1 MVFDS
6 DNQLQTLPYVLTIK
20 IKSASFTGKI
30 TPAHKI
36 EAYVETF
43 MNDVLLDRTL
53 TGQPKWNRVIVEK
66 LLYLEPSSTLLFQ
79 LFRKK
84 RSNIGFMHKGTLRI
98 QMSEIIDLTNR
109 GPYEVEYTLEGD
121 KPRKLQ
127 IEWDLKETKLFSL
140 VKMRSRN
147 SPQCTE
153 DAEQERDQLE
163 KKLTDRFMSTF
174 SLFHTMKSSLKEV
187 IIDCLLEEPG
197 VLPQD
202 DMLTVLEDLLETKK
216 YFAMSLEHTESSEIR
231 LHMRRNAARQSEET
245 IIYPY
250 GKFNYLKCLS
260 FRTLFS
266 ENNEFSKNT
275 LSRQKEI
282 ADINEKLFENQPIRS
297 SLFDVRFENYLLS
310 SHNVN
315 MSMTGYELTI
325 DTISNLSYE
334 LHWQTYYD
342 YIMVLKELS
351 KVRFSKYDMEETP
364 EFSSPVKYMTDRR
377 TWKDV
382 TLVISYKTQQIA
394 IKEIHV
400 NVVNGRRASSS
411 FSYNFMKGSM
421 AEVDDSVVEIFI
433 PFNTV
438 IQSLLSLN
446 TLYSH
451 CFCISCFF
459 YRLRISKQTTRI
471 ICP

>member
-6 DNQLQTLPYVLTIK
+6 DSQLQTLPYVLTIK

-66 LLYLEPSSTLLFQ
+66 LLYLEPSSILVFQ
-79 LFRKK
+79 LYRKK
-84 RSNIGFMHKGTLRI
+84 RSKIGFMLKGTLVIR
-98 QMSEIIDLTNR
+98 MSDIIDLTNR
-109 GPYEVEYTLEGD
+109 GPYEMEYTLVGD

-153 DAEQERDQLE
+153 DAEQERDQSE
-163 KKLTDRFMSTF
+163 KKLSDRFMSTF
-174 SLFHTMKSSLKEV
+174 SLFQTMKSSLMEV

-197 VLPQD
+197 VLPEND
-202 DMLTVLEDLLETKK
+202 LLIVLEDLLETKK
-216 YFAMSLEHTESSEIR
+216 YLDVFFEDTENSDIR
-231 LHMRRNAARQSEET
+231 LLMRRNAARQSEET

-250 GKFNYLKCLS
+250 GKYNYPKYLS

-266 ENNEFSKNT
+266 DNKDVCRIAFA
-275 LSRQKEI
+275 RQKEI
-282 ADINEKLFENQPIRS
+282 AEINETFFESQPIRS

-310 SHNVN
+310 NHSISN

-325 DTISNLSYE
+325 NKASKAGESSHE

-351 KVRFSKYDMEETP
+351 KVRYSKYDKSMP
-364 EFSSPVKYMTDRR
+364 EFSSPVKYITDKR

-382 TLVISYKTQQIA
+382 TLVISYETEQIA

-411 FSYNFMKGSM
+411 FSYNNFMRGSAM
-421 AEVDDSVVEIFI
+421 EDDSVVNIII
-433 PFNTV
+433 PFNEVTYSLICV
-438 IQSLLSLN
+438 PIIQNVKSFLLNFVLD
-446 TLYSH
+446 
-451 CFCISCFF
+451 
-459 YRLRISKQTTRI
+459 
-471 ICP
+471 

>member
-6 DNQLQTLPYVLTIK
+6 DSQLQTLPYVLTIK
-20 IKSASFTGKI
+20 IKSALFTGKI

-66 LLYLEPSSTLLFQ
+66 LLYLEPNSILVFQ
-79 LFRKK
+79 LYKKK
-84 RSNIGFMHKGTLRI
+84 RSNIGFMLKGTLVIR
-98 QMSEIIDLTNR
+98 MSDIIDLTNR
-109 GPYEVEYTLEGD
+109 GPYEVEYTLVGD

-153 DAEQERDQLE
+153 DAEEERDQLE
-163 KKLTDRFMSTF
+163 KRLTNRFMSSF
-174 SLFHTMKSSLKEV
+174 SLFDTMKSSLMEV

-202 DMLTVLEDLLETKK
+202 DLLAVLEDLLETKK
-216 YFAMSLEHTESSEIR
+216 YLTTFLEDTEGTDIR
-231 LHMRRNAARQSEET
+231 QLMRRNAARQSEET

-250 GKFNYLKCLS
+250 GKYNYLKYLS

-266 ENNEFSKNT
+266 ENNEFSRST

-310 SHNVN
+310 NQNMN

-325 DTISNLSYE
+325 DTISNSSYE

-351 KVRFSKYDMEETP
+351 KIRFSKYDKDETP

-382 TLVISYKTQQIA
+382 TLVISYKTEQIA

-411 FSYNFMKGSM
+411 FSYNNFMKGP
-421 AEVDDSVVEIFI
+421 ATEADDSIVEIFI
-433 PFNTV
+433 PFNMV
-438 IQSLLSLN
+438 IYYINSIA
-446 TLYSH
+446 
-451 CFCISCFF
+451 FM
-459 YRLRISKQTTRI
+459 KV
-471 ICP
+471 